1 MAEGKSFWFYFM
13 VVIVGVVLGSVVG
26 QVVGKLLPAENMI
39 THLFVNGYNIGSP
52 DNMPA
57 AIDLAF
63 MKIWVGVSL
72 KLTLSSVVGFI
83 IALLIMKKI

>member
-26 QVVGKLLPAENMI
+26 QVVGSLLPAGNMI
-39 THLFVNGYNIGSP
+39 TRLFVDGYSIGSP
-52 DNMPA
+52 NAPA
-57 AIDLAF
+57 AIDLVF
-63 MKIWVGVSL
+63 MKVWLGVSL